1 MTRKAAVVMLATHFF
16 LTLAMIAAYSV
27 WIAPRPAPRIAVLDV
42 AELYRLK
49 EQQVATA
56 LVKRDA
62 TDEERTLALKRAS
75 EFGTEVT
82 ALIERLPEECTCLI
96 LARGALVGSA
106 TRLPDMTPAVRQR
119 LKL

>member
-1 MTRKAAVVMLATHFF
+1 MTRKAAALMLAIN
-16 LTLAMIAAYSV
+16 LLVTLAMIAAYSV
-27 WIAPRPAPRIAVLDV
+27 WMAPKPAPRIAVLDV

-62 TDEERTLALKRAS
+62 TDEERTLALKRVSA
-75 EFGTEVT
+75 FGAEMT
-82 ALIERLPEECTCLI
+82 ALLERLPEECTCLI